1 VTRQARSAG
10 CRRHRVRQ
18 VLLLCMAP
26 ARMRAA
32 ARRVATMA
40 EQGGVWLGHFSAAS
54 YLHLASLRVP
64 ASGCPQHT
72 LCGSRASIGAP
83 RERTSTFFHVCTH
96 LPRAAQGDGVQ
107 LHTVSSSLFSFV
119 NLIPER
125 TGCRGGRARGW
136 RRCPEWG
143 FNLRH
148 DQGACGGLQK
158 GAFSAAHNV
167 RPTGAHDVMRTSVW
181 SKRWSP
187 TWNCNLVAYVLF
199 AACVLFPCH
208 ARSAVCC
215 VRMVFQGL
223 CDCPCCVA
231 IMCWRWCMI

>member
-1 VTRQARSAG
+1 MTRQARSAG

-125 TGCRGGRARGW
+125 TGGGVAG
-136 RRCPEWG
+136 EG
-143 FNLRH
+143 EH
-148 DQGACGGLQK
+148 ADGAVVPNGDSTYVMTK
-158 GAFSAAHNV
+158 EHAAAF
-167 RPTGAHDVMRTSVW
+167 
-181 SKRWSP
+181 KK
-187 TWNCNLVAYVLF
+187 
-199 AACVLFPCH
+199 VLFPLH
-208 ARSAVCC
+208 
-215 VRMVFQGL
+215 
-223 CDCPCCVA
+223 
-231 IMCWRWCMI
+231 IMCAPRAHMM

>member
-1 VTRQARSAG
+1 
-10 CRRHRVRQ
+10 
-18 VLLLCMAP
+18 MAP

-125 TGCRGGRARGW
+125 TGGGVAG
-136 RRCPEWG
+136 EG
-143 FNLRH
+143 EH
-148 DQGACGGLQK
+148 ADGAVVPNGDSTYVMTK
-158 GAFSAAHNV
+158 EHAAAFKKVFFSAAHNM